1 MISQRF
7 TVIIV
12 NYNGKT
18 LLEKC
23 LESLFKVNYDNF
35 EVILVDNNST
45 DETVDFITKNYPSII
60 LIKLDSNKG
69 FAEPN
74 NIGAKIAKGEHLLFL
89 NNDTIVTPNFISELV
104 KIMENDTK
112 VAICQSLLLK
122 LDGSVDSSGDF
133 IDNLGVVYNSKTK
146 TDEIREISSARGASM
161 LVRSFIF
168 KK

>member
-1 MISQRF
+1 MTMPKIS
-7 TVIIV
+7 VIIA

-69 FAEPN
+69 
-74 NIGAKIAKGEHLLFL
+74 
-89 NNDTIVTPNFISELV
+89 
-104 KIMENDTK
+104 
-112 VAICQSLLLK
+112 
-122 LDGSVDSSGDF
+122 
-133 IDNLGVVYNSKTK
+133 
-146 TDEIREISSARGASM
+146 
-161 LVRSFIF
+161 
-168 KK
+168 